1 MLLVR
6 RFVGYV
12 ARYSN
17 GGRVFAITGA
27 GAIMVDGRRKG
38 PFSVPGSM
46 TGKLVLV
53 LVAVVVLTLVMI
65 DPFFKRG
72 EVRECSDLLV
82 EVLDYGVTMSKFDQT
97 LPAGKAKLPSD
108 VYYVLKD
115 VENIERTDRIP
126 LLDGAALVV
135 VFGLSGLEK
144 KINYTGFK
152 EVVIF
157 PKEGITSPDGKT
169 FRNIERDFAVKVDSG
184 QTKIHVGFVFD
195 EKNYPYEMVPGE
207 WVVQLWCE
215 GSVLAQQRFEL
226 YWP

>member
-1 MLLVR
+1 M
-6 RFVGYV
+6 
-12 ARYSN
+12 A
-17 GGRVFAITGA
+17 
-27 GAIMVDGRRKG
+27 DGRRKG

-53 LVAVVVLTLVMI
+53 LVAAVVLILVML

-72 EVRECSDLLV
+72 EIRDCSELLV
-82 EVLDYGVTMSKFDQT
+82 EVLEYGVTKPKFDQA

-115 VENIERTDRIP
+115 VEGIERTDRIP
-126 LLDGAALVV
+126 LQDGSALVV

-152 EVVIF
+152 EVVVF
-157 PKEGITSPDGKT
+157 PEEGITSPDGKT

-184 QTKIHVGFVFD
+184 ETKIHVGFVFD

-215 GSVLAQQRFEL
+215 GSVLAQQSFTL
-226 YWP
+226 YRP